1 MEKNIFTNLAI
12 GLKKGYNTPTLPENI
27 LKIQLHPLIRIL
39 RVLGGLSFLFVLSKN
54 HLNFH
59 IFFLYIAM
67 LFMLLFTIYH
77 IIISYYRLRHIRKL
91 FKSGELDNR
100 N

>member
-1 MEKNIFTNLAI
+1 MNKNIVTRLAI

-27 LKIQLHPLIRIL
+27 LKIQQHPLIRIL
-39 RVLGGLSFLFVLSKN
+39 RVLGGLSFLFLLSKN

-59 IFFLYIAM
+59 ISFLYIAM

-77 IIISYYRLRHIRKL
+77 IIISYYRLRHVRKL
-91 FKSGELDNR
+91 LKSGELDIIN
-100 N
+100 